1 MTKRAFCWALWKYG
15 VHRPPRGSRYIT
27 DTLCSPPHFLF
38 HILLLT
44 YWFPKESI
52 TYRFYNFRKQVLDIH
67 VWELSEPPIW
77 WSCLSGWTQDFFF
90 LLFSSW
96 SIFPGR
102 DDRFWYHTNT
112 WRPSDCR
119 PQSCQ
124 HRIQASSHFSKTAS
138 LLYWFNG
145 NLSKHLLLW
154 NKNLQYSINLHDKEY
169 Q

>member
-44 YWFPKESI
+44 YWFPKESL

-90 LLFSSW
+90 YFSV
-96 SIFPGR
+96 PGLYSPAEMIDFGIIR
-102 DDRFWYHTNT
+102 TLDDPVTVSLNLVNT
-112 WRPSDCR
+112 GYKPVHISVR
-119 PQSCQ
+119 QL
-124 HRIQASSHFSKTAS
+124 ASFIGSMEILASTCFSGIKTC
-138 LLYWFNG
+138 N
-145 NLSKHLLLW
+145 
-154 NKNLQYSINLHDKEY
+154 IP
-169 Q
+169 